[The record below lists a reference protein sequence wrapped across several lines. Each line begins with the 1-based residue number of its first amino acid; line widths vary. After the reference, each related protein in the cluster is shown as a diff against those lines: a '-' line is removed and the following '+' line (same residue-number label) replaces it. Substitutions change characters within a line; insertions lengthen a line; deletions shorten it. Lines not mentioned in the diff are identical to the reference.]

1 MPFSPRPM
9 IRIVLSEQYR
19 QLIKEARE
27 RPRLTQRALEKKAR
41 LGSTYVSYVESGRTQ
56 STEPAPLLRLLKTL
70 HAQAE
75 RAQVPARI
83 KTGLLRILRSV
94 EKQGPGAAQR

>member
-1 MPFSPRPM
+1 M
-9 IRIVLSEQYR
+9 RIVLSEDYR

-27 RPRLTQRALEKKAR
+27 RLRLTQRALERKAR
-41 LGSTYVSYVESGRTQ
+41 LGSTSVSYGASGRTQ

-75 RAQVPARI
+75 RA
-83 KTGLLRILRSV
+83 
-94 EKQGPGAAQR
+94 